1 MVAPP
6 LLGCVLVL
14 VLDGPIRVDTQIIPQ
29 ILPLAGWEPATFGG
43 IISFQ
48 RFSVGILDS
57 NLSGDC
63 KQLTMIG
70 IRGDIWP
77 LWRAQRGDTHA
88 LRWA

>member
-63 KQLTMIG
+63 KQLTMTIG
-70 IRGDIWP
+70 GRALAIE
-77 LWRAQRGDTHA
+77 RAQRGDTHA